1 MRKDDQD
8 EVQLERTYKSEMGKC
23 FKFYDQDDFENRYNN
38 NRSRL
43 IQGRVHKKQRQ
54 LGVKNYLQKSSVPYG
69 VHNTD

>member
-54 LGVKNYLQKSSVPYG
+54 
-69 VHNTD
+69 